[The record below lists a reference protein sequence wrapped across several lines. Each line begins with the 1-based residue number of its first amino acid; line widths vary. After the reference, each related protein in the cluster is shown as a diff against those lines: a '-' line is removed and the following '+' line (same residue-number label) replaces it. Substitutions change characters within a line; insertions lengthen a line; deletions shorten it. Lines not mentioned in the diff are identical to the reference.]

1 MPPQMKKV
9 SDAGLLVTHCK
20 SDNIYPLLPLLSQ
33 EFPNWTID
41 KIKNYVKLV
50 ISKNNDVAGMLVAQN
65 EAAYYVGLLVYTC
78 QSSTSE
84 LLGNTKKDQF
94 IKGIVVENLIA
105 SSPIL
110 QKQVFM
116 ALVEATVNIAKH
128 LSCDY
133 VELPRVDRESFQ
145 FVRKKYGPRIDG
157 AKGFRSYIDLSSPL
171 KDCSPLG

>member
-1 MPPQMKKV
+1 MQPQIKEKNYT
-9 SDAGLLVTHCK
+9 GLLVTHYK

-33 EFPNWTID
+33 EFPNWVID

-110 QKQVFM
+110 QKQVFFILIENVITM
-116 ALVEATVNIAKH
+116 AKKNNCQFI
-128 LSCDY
+128 
-133 VELPRVDRESFQ
+133 ELPKFDETYELIKEKYKKQISHQNSFRVFIKLD
-145 FVRKKYGPRIDG
+145 
-157 AKGFRSYIDLSSPL
+157 
-171 KDCSPLG
+171 

>member
-1 MPPQMKKV
+1 MHPQIKEV
-9 SDAGLLVTHCK
+9 NYTGLSVTHYK

-78 QSSTSE
+78 QSITSE
-84 LLGNTKKDQF
+84 LPGNTKKNQF
-94 IKGIVVENLIA
+94 ENGLVVENLIA

-110 QKQVFM
+110 QKQVFFILIENVIKM
-116 ALVEATVNIAKH
+116 AKKNNCQFI
-128 LSCDY
+128 
-133 VELPRVDRESFQ
+133 ELPKFDETYELIKEKYKKQISHQNSFRVFIKLD
-145 FVRKKYGPRIDG
+145 
-157 AKGFRSYIDLSSPL
+157 
-171 KDCSPLG
+171 

>member
-1 MPPQMKKV
+1 MHPQIKEV
-9 SDAGLLVTHCK
+9 NYTGLLVTHYK

-65 EAAYYVGLLVYTC
+65 EASYYVGLLVYTY
-78 QSSTSE
+78 QSITSE

-94 IKGIVVENLIA
+94 VKGIVVENLIA

-110 QKQVFM
+110 QKQVFFI
-116 ALVEATVNIAKH
+116 LIENVITLAKKNN
-128 LSCDY
+128 CQFI
-133 VELPRVDRESFQ
+133 ELPKFDETYELIKEKYKKQISHQNSFRVFIKLD
-145 FVRKKYGPRIDG
+145 
-157 AKGFRSYIDLSSPL
+157 
-171 KDCSPLG
+171 

>member
-1 MPPQMKKV
+1 MHPQIKEV
-9 SDAGLLVTHCK
+9 NYTGLLVTHYK

-33 EFPNWTID
+33 EFPNWTVD

-110 QKQVFM
+110 QKQVFFILIENVIKM
-116 ALVEATVNIAKH
+116 AKKNNCQFI
-128 LSCDY
+128 
-133 VELPRVDRESFQ
+133 ELPKFDETYELIKEKYKKQISHQNSFRVFIKLD
-145 FVRKKYGPRIDG
+145 
-157 AKGFRSYIDLSSPL
+157 
-171 KDCSPLG
+171 

>member
-1 MPPQMKKV
+1 MHPQIKEV
-9 SDAGLLVTHCK
+9 NYTGLLVTHYK

-33 EFPNWTID
+33 EFPNWVID

-110 QKQVFM
+110 QKQVFFI
-116 ALVEATVNIAKH
+116 LIENVITLAKKNN
-128 LSCDY
+128 CQFI
-133 VELPRVDRESFQ
+133 ELPKFDETYELIKEKYKKQISHQNSFRVFIKLD
-145 FVRKKYGPRIDG
+145 
-157 AKGFRSYIDLSSPL
+157 
-171 KDCSPLG
+171 